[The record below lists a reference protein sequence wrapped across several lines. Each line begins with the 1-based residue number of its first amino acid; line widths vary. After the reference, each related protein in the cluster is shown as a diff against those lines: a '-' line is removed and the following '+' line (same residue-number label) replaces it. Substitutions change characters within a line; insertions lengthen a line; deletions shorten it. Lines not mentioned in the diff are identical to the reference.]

1 VVGLIAWLAVLAMQ
15 RAHELGL
22 SARHERVL
30 RSRGAVEYGRS
41 HFPWMVLLH
50 AAFPLA
56 LIAEVLWQGERPPR
70 LWPWCLVVL
79 ALATALRAW
88 SMAALG
94 ERWTT
99 RVLVVPGTAP
109 LRRGPYRWFR
119 HPSYLAAALELAAA
133 PLLFGAWRTALAFS
147 ALNLPLMVARA
158 RVEARALE
166 ASSAPAFRSP

>member
-1 VVGLIAWLAVLAMQ
+1 
-15 RAHELGL
+15 
-22 SARHERVL
+22 VL
-30 RSRGAVEYGRS
+30 RARGAVEYGRA
-41 HFPWMVLLH
+41 HYPWMVLLH

-56 LIAEVLWQGERPPR
+56 LIAEVLWLGARPPR
-70 LWPWCLVVL
+70 LWPLCLVAL
-79 ALATALRAW
+79 ALAAALRAW

-94 ERWTT
+94 DRWTT
-99 RVLVVPGTAP
+99 RVMVVPGTAP

-147 ALNLPLMVARA
+147 ALNLPLMLARA

-166 ASSAPAFRSP
+166 AESAPAPRSP